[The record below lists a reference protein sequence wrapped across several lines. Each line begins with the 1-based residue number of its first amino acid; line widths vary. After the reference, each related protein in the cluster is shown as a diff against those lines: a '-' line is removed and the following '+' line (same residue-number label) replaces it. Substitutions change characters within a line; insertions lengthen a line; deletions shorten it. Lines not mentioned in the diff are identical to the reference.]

1 MSSIILKRVRS
12 GDIARSHD
20 IGRVVHALEELPAE
34 QAWRVTIEEAKS
46 TRSTNANAYYW
57 GVVVEMMSQETGYDP
72 EEIHEY
78 LCGARWGWKD
88 KRVPKTPRNPDGVE
102 SVPVRT
108 TTLNEHGKRSIL
120 NITKFADFIEF
131 ARRFATKKLNLAI
144 PDADPLW
151 KIHRERESQA
161 A

>member
-1 MSSIILKRVRS
+1 MSSIILKRVRE

-20 IGRVVHALEELPAE
+20 IGRVVHALEELSE
-34 QAWRVTIEEAKS
+34 EKTWRVTVEEHKAE
-46 TRSTNANAYYW
+46 RSNPQNSYYW
-57 GVVVEMMSQETGYDP
+57 GVVVEMMSNATGYES

-88 KRVPKTPRNPDGVE
+88 KRVPKTPRNPAGVE

-108 TTLNEHGKRSIL
+108 TTTDKDGKRSVL
-120 NITKFADFIEF
+120 NKVQFEEFIEF
-131 ARRFATKKLNLAI
+131 ARRVASTKLSLFI
-144 PDADPLW
+144 PDPDPNYQ
-151 KIHRERESQA
+151 IHREREERA

>member
-1 MSSIILKRVRS
+1 VKSIILKRVRS

-20 IGRVVHALEELPAE
+20 IGRVVHALEELSDDKP
-34 QAWRVTIEEAKS
+34 WRVTIEQAKS
-46 TRSTNANAYYW
+46 KRSNDANAYYW
-57 GVVVEMMSQETGYDP
+57 GVVVEMMSEATGYES

-88 KRVPKTPRNPDGVE
+88 KRVPKTPRNPAGLE

-108 TTLNEHGKRSIL
+108 TTTDQDGKRSVL
-120 NITKFADFIEF
+120 AVMQFQEFVEF
-131 ARRFATKKLNLAI
+131 ARRFAAVKLNLMI
-144 PDADPLW
+144 PDPDKGW
-151 KIHRERESQA
+151 KLHEEREEVA